1 MMEPISVT
9 LTKAGLAAIVDDN
22 APVLG
27 PAVIAQLA
35 LTNTPFTATS
45 AMTSIPGEFKRIAV
59 HGEVSGDDVLHVV
72 GIDDSADVYEYRGFG
87 IFFADGTLFAAYGQA
102 DPIAGK
108 ASSSVTYVPIDV
120 QLAQGQTAN
129 IAFASA
135 NFLNPP
141 ATTTR
146 QGVAELATLTE
157 AKAGT
162 DTSRVLTPS
171 AAKGALLTWLQALDP
186 AELLE
191 LIKLADGAGS
201 GLDGD
206 TLDGLSSGYFW
217 PAALAGNAGSNE
229 NGHWLRHSNGMIEQW
244 GSMTAGET
252 NSPGAS
258 TFPRPFSDTASV
270 NLQVTARSPNN
281 AATNGNK
288 VGGNVVSNTQFSV
301 FSDDGDVGVF
311 WRAIGLEG

>member
-35 LTNTPFTATS
+35 LTNTPFTPTS
-45 AMTSIPGEFKRIAV
+45 AMTAIPGEFKRIAV
-59 HGEVSGDDVLHVV
+59 HGEVSGDDVLHVI

-87 IFFADGTLFAAYGQA
+87 IFFSDGTLFAAYGQA

-108 ASSSVTYVPIDV
+108 ASNSVTYVPIDV

-146 QGVAELATLTE
+146 QGVAELATLGE

-162 DTSRVLTPS
+162 DTSRVITPS

-186 AELLE
+186 LEVLE
-191 LIKLADGAGS
+191 LVKLADTAG
-201 GLDGD
+201 G
-206 TLDGLSSGYFW
+206 GYFW
-217 PAALAGNAGSNE
+217 PSDLAANAGSNE
-229 NGHWLRHSNGMIEQW
+229 HGHWLRHSNGMIEQW
-244 GSMTAGET
+244 GSITAGET
-252 NSPGAS
+252 NSPGPS
-258 TFPRPFSDTASV
+258 TFPRPFADTASI

-288 VGGNVVSNTQFSV
+288 VGGNVVSTTQFNV